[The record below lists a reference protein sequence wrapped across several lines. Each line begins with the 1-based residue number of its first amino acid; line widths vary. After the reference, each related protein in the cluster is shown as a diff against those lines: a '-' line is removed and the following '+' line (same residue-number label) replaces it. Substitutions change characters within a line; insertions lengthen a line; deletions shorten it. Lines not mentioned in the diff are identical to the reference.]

1 MSGAVAPP
9 ARWRRLIGMGV
20 ISVIAFV
27 GFIALGIWQIHRYKH
42 KDKVQAQILHAQLL
56 PPVPMGAHPSPYE
69 KVAATGHWIFGHPA
83 LYGDQ
88 IRNFPQGPVQGAQ
101 LIMPFQRQDGSIVMV
116 DLGWIPGR
124 TPHDV
129 PLPIGRTTVSG
140 YVQTQELLGMFRAK
154 NDPAHRIFYSLDA
167 RTIGHALGLH
177 RVAKFTLI
185 ALGPKPLAGGP
196 IPASSLPHP
205 PNNSKQYFLTW
216 FGLALVVPFE
226 FFFYARKIFRENR

>member
-20 ISVIAFV
+20 ISVIAFA
-27 GFIALGIWQIHRYKH
+27 GFIALGIWQVHRYHH
-42 KDKVQAQILHAQLL
+42 KAIILSQITRAQLR
-56 PPVPMGAHPSPYE
+56 PPVPMGAHPSPYQ
-69 KVAATGHWIFGHPA
+69 KVAVTGHWIFGHPA

-88 IRNFPQGPVQGAQ
+88 IRNFPQGAVQGAQ
-101 LIMPFQRQDGSIVMV
+101 LVMPFQRDGGSIVMV
-116 DLGWIPGR
+116 DLGWVAGR

-129 PLPIGRTTVSG
+129 PLPSGPTMVSG
-140 YVQTQELLGMFRAK
+140 YVQAQELLGMFRAK
-154 NDPAHRIFYSLDA
+154 DDLADKIFYTLDA

-196 IPASSLPHP
+196 IPAASLPHP
-205 PNNSKQYFLTW
+205 PNNSKQYYLTW

-226 FFFYARKIFRENR
+226 FFFYARKILREKP

>member
-1 MSGAVAPP
+1 MSGAIAPP

-20 ISVIAFV
+20 ISVIAFA
-27 GFIALGIWQIHRYKH
+27 GFIALGIWQVHRYHH
-42 KDKVQAQILHAQLL
+42 KAIILSQITRAQLR
-56 PPVPMGAHPSPYE
+56 PPVPMGAHPSPYQ
-69 KVAATGHWIFGHPA
+69 KVAVTGHWIFGHPA

-88 IRNFPQGPVQGAQ
+88 IRNFPQGAVQGAQ
-101 LIMPFQRQDGSIVMV
+101 LVMPFQRDGGSIVMV
-116 DLGWIPGR
+116 DLGWVAGR

-129 PLPIGRTTVSG
+129 PLPSGPTMVSG
-140 YVQTQELLGMFRAK
+140 YVQAQELLGMFRAK
-154 NDPAHRIFYSLDA
+154 DDLADKIFYTLDA

-196 IPASSLPHP
+196 IPAASLPHP
-205 PNNSKQYFLTW
+205 PNNSKQYYLTW

-226 FFFYARKIFRENR
+226 FFFYARKILREKP

>member
-1 MSGAVAPP
+1 MSGAIAPP

-20 ISVIAFV
+20 ISVIAFA
-27 GFIALGIWQIHRYKH
+27 GFIALGIWQVHRYHH
-42 KDKVQAQILHAQLL
+42 KAIILSQITRAQLR
-56 PPVPMGAHPSPYE
+56 PPVPMGAHPSPYQ
-69 KVAATGHWIFGHPA
+69 KVAVTGHWIFGHPA

-88 IRNFPQGPVQGAQ
+88 IRNFPQGAVQGAQ
-101 LIMPFQRQDGSIVMV
+101 LVMPFQRDDGSIVMV
-116 DLGWIPGR
+116 DLGWVAGR

-129 PLPIGRTTVSG
+129 PLPSGPTMVSG
-140 YVQTQELLGMFRAK
+140 YVQAQELLGMFRAK
-154 NDPAHRIFYSLDA
+154 DDLADKIFYTLDA

-196 IPASSLPHP
+196 IPAASLPHP
-205 PNNSKQYFLTW
+205 PNNSKQYYLTW

-226 FFFYARKIFRENR
+226 FFFYARKILREKP